1 MRRNSLKVLA
11 NCKLMGRHGQKIR
24 TMMESKVLTRKILII
39 HSLIV
44 RKLWEFENMKNTMR
58 LVWPL

>member
-1 MRRNSLKVLA
+1 
-11 NCKLMGRHGQKIR
+11 MGRHGQKIR
-24 TMMESKVLTRKILII
+24 TMMESKVLARKILTI
-39 HSLIV
+39 HSHIV